1 MAIVFMDSFSHYS
14 TSELD
19 KKWTKIEDDGG
30 ASTWTIAAEGRTD
43 GCVKRV
49 NGNGF
54 IELSPFMVQ
63 AGGWTPT
70 ASGVVGFAVKIDD
83 LADVSGGIP
92 GTYNSVYEGSNF
104 LFSVKSGANTQ
115 FGVMLQP
122 NGTLTVHNYGSG
134 ALIGTSIEAMQS
146 GVWSYLEFKWVIG
159 DSGSLVIK
167 RDGTTILSI
176 SGVDLAWDKLAFPS
190 PPDNWTSFTV
200 GGWDTIVAG
209 TSTMRVCDL
218 YCIDLTGTFNND
230 FLGDVT
236 VEYIKPDGVGA
247 DADWTPNSAVANWTV
262 QDDVPPD
269 SDTSYVST
277 TTVSDRDSYSFEDVV
292 GDPLAIQI
300 CTFMRAE
307 NTGAAAIEHST
318 RIGGVDYEFN
328 QFGIPDTAYAFQVQP
343 LDTSPDSGVQWT
355 KTEIDASE
363 FGIVKA
369 G

>member
-1 MAIVFMDSFSHYS
+1 MAIVFMDGFSHYS

-19 KKWTKIEDDGG
+19 KKWTKVDAAG
-30 ASTWTIAAEGRTD
+30 STWTIAAEGRTD
-43 GCVKRV
+43 GCAKRV
-49 NGNGF
+49 GGDGF
-54 IELSPFMVQ
+54 IELAPFMVQ

-70 ASGVVGFAVKIDD
+70 ASGVCGFAFKVDD
-83 LADVSGGIP
+83 LSEIAGGAP
-92 GTYNSVYEGSNF
+92 GVYNSIYESSNNI
-104 LFSVKSGANTQ
+104 FSVKSGLHTH
-115 FGVMLQP
+115 FDVVLQQ
-122 NGTLTVHNYGSG
+122 NGTLVVFNYSNNTI
-134 ALIGTSIEAMQS
+134 LGTSIEAVNA
-146 GVWSYLEFKWVIG
+146 GVWSYLEFKWIIG
-159 DSGSLVIK
+159 ESGTLIIK
-167 RDGTTILSI
+167 RDGTTILSL
-176 SGVDLAWDKLAFPS
+176 SGVDMAWDKLAFPS
-190 PPDNWTSFTV
+190 PPDNWTSV
-200 GGWDTIVAG
+200 KIAG
-209 TSTMRVCDL
+209 CATTPAATSTIRVCDL
-218 YCIDLTGTFNND
+218 YLIDLTGTFNND

-236 VEYIKPDGVGA
+236 VEYIKPDGTGA

-300 CTFMRAE
+300 VTFARAE
-307 NTGAAAIEHST
+307 STGAAAIEHST

-328 QFGIPDTAYAFQVQP
+328 DFGIPDTAYAFQVQP